1 MLSPVKLHNRMAASW
16 QESEIIPSLFVGDL
30 QDALEFEGTIISVLP
45 DVPEIEPPQA
55 IHMPFLA
62 DGVASLDRTAALIE
76 EELALGHRVL
86 VHCEEGCERAPLV
99 VAWFLKTKRGK
110 TLDQAYALLKSQR
123 PIIEDRRRWLGIHNR

>member
-1 MLSPVKLHNRMAASW
+1 MAASW
-16 QESEIIPSLFVGDL
+16 RESEIIPSLFVGDL

-45 DVPEIEPPQA
+45 DVPEREPPQA
-55 IHMPFLA
+55 IHMPLLA
-62 DGVASLDRTAALIE
+62 DGIASLDRTAALIE

-110 TLDQAYALLKSQR
+110 TLDQAYALLKSRR
-123 PIIEDRRRWLGIHNR
+123 PIIQDRRRWLGVHNR

>member
-1 MLSPVKLHNRMAASW
+1 MAASW

-30 QDALEFEGTIISVLP
+30 QDALDFEGTIISVLP
-45 DVPEIEPPQA
+45 DLPEIEPPHA
-55 IHMPFLA
+55 IHMPVLA

-76 EELALGHRVL
+76 DELALGHRVL

-110 TLDQAYALLKSQR
+110 TLDEAYALLKSRR

>member
-1 MLSPVKLHNRMAASW
+1 MAASW

-55 IHMPFLA
+55 IHMPLLA

-110 TLDQAYALLKSQR
+110 TLDEAYALLKSQR
-123 PIIEDRRRWLGIHNR
+123 PIIEDRRHWLGIHNR